1 MTQGARASAMVVLL
15 EMTRNIPV
23 SVLPERDARS
33 QGISSDNIT
42 GVDPEYSGL
51 SITRT

>member
-23 SVLPERDARS
+23 SMLPERDARS
-33 QGISSDNIT
+33 QGISNGGIIGD
-42 GVDPEYSGL
+42 DPEYSGF
-51 SITRT
+51 IVTRT